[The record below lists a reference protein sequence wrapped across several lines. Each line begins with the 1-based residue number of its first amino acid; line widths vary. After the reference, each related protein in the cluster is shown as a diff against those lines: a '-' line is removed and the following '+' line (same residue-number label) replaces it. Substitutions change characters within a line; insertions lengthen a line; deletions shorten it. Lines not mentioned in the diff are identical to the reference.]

1 MKGQRM
7 RIYDP
12 ENGKRVHGETSCE
25 LHISIE
31 TESEAN
37 KDSVDNWD
45 YPAFMG
51 YSFDLT
57 TEVQISSFTA
67 KDESS
72 YRPADFTPGAKNLLG
87 LAFLNDENTFDTMF
101 VKAPFICTS
110 VSYRADN
117 KKTIIATIKH
127 EGNGEIQQI

>member
-12 ENGKRVHGETSCE
+12 ENEKKVQGETSCE

-37 KDSVDNWD
+37 KDGVDNWD

-67 KDESS
+67 RDELS
-72 YRPADFTPGAKNLLG
+72 YRPTDFIPGTSDILG
-87 LAFLNDENTFDTMF
+87 LALFNEGNTYGSMF
-101 VKAPFICTS
+101 VRAPFICTS

-127 EGNGEIQQI
+127 EGNGEIQQN

>member
-12 ENGKRVHGETSCE
+12 ENEKRVKGETSCE

-31 TESEAN
+31 TESVTN
-37 KDSVDNWD
+37 KDFINNWD

-67 KDESS
+67 SDELS
-72 YRPADFTPGAKNLLG
+72 YCPTDFTPGNKGILG
-87 LAFLNDENTFDTMF
+87 VALFNEGNNYGSMF
-101 VKAPFICTS
+101 VRAPFICTS

-127 EGNGEIQQI
+127 EGNGEIQQN

>member
-1 MKGQRM
+1 MKGQKM
-7 RIYDP
+7 RIYDA
-12 ENGKRVHGETSCE
+12 ENKKRVQGETSCE

-37 KDSVDNWD
+37 KDSADNWD

-57 TEVQISSFTA
+57 TEVQISTFTA
-67 KDESS
+67 KDELS
-72 YRPADFTPGAKNLLG
+72 YRPTDFTPGAKDVLSLTLFSEDNS
-87 LAFLNDENTFDTMF
+87 FSMTF

-110 VSYRADN
+110 VTYRADN

-127 EGNGEIQQI
+127 EGSGEITQS

>member
-1 MKGQRM
+1 MKGQKM

-12 ENGKRVHGETSCE
+12 ENGKRIQGETSCE

-67 KDESS
+67 RDELS
-72 YRPADFTPGAKNLLG
+72 YRPTDFIPGAADILG
-87 LAFLNDENTFDTMF
+87 LALFNEGNTYEVMF
-101 VKAPFICTS
+101 ARAPFICTS

-117 KKTIIATIKH
+117 KKTITATIKH
-127 EGNGEIQQI
+127 EGNGEIVQS

>member
-1 MKGQRM
+1 MKGQQM

-12 ENGKRVHGETSCE
+12 ENKKKVQGETACE

-37 KDSVDNWD
+37 KDSFDDWD

-72 YRPADFTPGAKNLLG
+72 YRPTDFTPGAENLLG
-87 LAFLNDENTFDTMF
+87 LAFLNDENTFGTMF

-127 EGNGEIQQI
+127 EGNGEIQQN

>member
-12 ENGKRVHGETSCE
+12 ENEKKVQGETSCE

-37 KDSVDNWD
+37 KDGVDNWD

-67 KDESS
+67 RDELS
-72 YRPADFTPGAKNLLG
+72 YRPTDFTPGTSNILG
-87 LAFLNDENTFDTMF
+87 LALFNEGNTYGLMF
-101 VKAPFICTS
+101 VRAPFICTS

-117 KKTIIATIKH
+117 KKTITASIKH
-127 EGNGEIQQI
+127 EGNGEIQQN

>member
-1 MKGQRM
+1 MKGQQM

-12 ENGKRVHGETSCE
+12 ENEKKVQGETSCE

-37 KDSVDNWD
+37 KDSADNWD

-67 KDESS
+67 KDVSS
-72 YRPADFTPGAKNLLG
+72 YCPTDFTPGAKNVLSLT
-87 LAFLNDENTFDTMF
+87 LFNENNSFATTFMR
-101 VKAPFICTS
+101 ASFICTS

-127 EGNGEIQQI
+127 EGSGEIMQS

>member
-12 ENGKRVHGETSCE
+12 ENGKRVQGETSCE

-37 KDSVDNWD
+37 KDSFDNWD
-45 YPAFMG
+45 YPAFTG

-57 TEVQISSFTA
+57 TEVQISSFIA
-67 KDESS
+67 MDEQS
-72 YRPADFTPGAKNLLG
+72 YRPTDFTPGTSDILG
-87 LAFLNDENTFDTMF
+87 LALFNEDNTYGLMFLR
-101 VKAPFICTS
+101 APFICTS

-117 KKTIIATIKH
+117 KKAITATVKH
-127 EGNGEIQQI
+127 EGNGDIQQN

>member
-1 MKGQRM
+1 MKGQKM

-12 ENGKRVHGETSCE
+12 ENDKRVQGETSCE

-37 KDSVDNWD
+37 KDNADEWD

-57 TEVQISSFTA
+57 TEVQIYSFTA
-67 KDESS
+67 KDELS
-72 YRPADFTPGAKNLLG
+72 YRPTDFTPGEKDILG
-87 LAFLNDENTFDTMF
+87 LALFDERIAYGSMFLR
-101 VKAPFICTS
+101 ASFICTS

-127 EGNGEIQQI
+127 EGSGEITQS

>member
-1 MKGQRM
+1 MKGQKM
-7 RIYDP
+7 RIYDA
-12 ENGKRVHGETSCE
+12 ENKKMVQGETSCE

-37 KDSVDNWD
+37 KDSADNWD

-57 TEVQISSFTA
+57 TEAQISSFTA
-67 KDESS
+67 KDELS
-72 YRPADFTPGAKNLLG
+72 YRPTDFTPGAKNVLSLTLLSEDNS
-87 LAFLNDENTFDTMF
+87 FSMTF
-101 VKAPFICTS
+101 VRASFICTS

-127 EGNGEIQQI
+127 EGSGEITQS

>member
-1 MKGQRM
+1 MKGQKM
-7 RIYDP
+7 RIYDA
-12 ENGKRVHGETSCE
+12 ENKKMVQGETSCE

-37 KDSVDNWD
+37 KDSADNWD

-57 TEVQISSFTA
+57 TEAQISSFTA
-67 KDESS
+67 KDELS
-72 YRPADFTPGAKNLLG
+72 YRPTDFTPGAKNVLSLTLLSEDNS
-87 LAFLNDENTFDTMF
+87 FSMTF
-101 VKAPFICTS
+101 VRASFICTS
-110 VSYRADN
+110 VTYRADN

-127 EGNGEIQQI
+127 EGSGEITQS

>member
-1 MKGQRM
+1 MKGQKM
-7 RIYDP
+7 RIYDA
-12 ENGKRVHGETSCE
+12 ENKKRVQGETSCE

-37 KDSVDNWD
+37 KDSADNWD

-57 TEVQISSFTA
+57 TEVQISTFTA
-67 KDESS
+67 KDELS
-72 YRPADFTPGAKNLLG
+72 YRPTDFTPGAKDVISLTLFSEDNSSSM
-87 LAFLNDENTFDTMF
+87 TF

-110 VSYRADN
+110 VTYRADN

-127 EGNGEIQQI
+127 EGSGEITQS

>member
-1 MKGQRM
+1 MKGQQM

-12 ENGKRVHGETSCE
+12 ENEKRVLGETSCE

-37 KDSVDNWD
+37 KDSFDDWD

-67 KDESS
+67 KDELS
-72 YRPADFTPGAKNLLG
+72 YRPTDFTPGAKNVLSLT
-87 LAFLNDENTFDTMF
+87 LFNEDHSYASTFLR
-101 VKAPFICTS
+101 APFICTS

-127 EGNGEIQQI
+127 EGNGEIVQS

>member
-1 MKGQRM
+1 MKGQKM

-12 ENGKRVHGETSCE
+12 ENGKRIQGETSCE

-67 KDESS
+67 RDELS
-72 YRPADFTPGAKNLLG
+72 YRPTDFIPGAADILG
-87 LAFLNDENTFDTMF
+87 LALFNEGNTYEVMF
-101 VKAPFICTS
+101 ARAHFICTS

-117 KKTIIATIKH
+117 KKTITATIKH
-127 EGNGEIQQI
+127 EGNGEIVQS

>member
-12 ENGKRVHGETSCE
+12 ENEKRVLGETSCE

-37 KDSVDNWD
+37 KDSFDDWD

-67 KDESS
+67 KDELS
-72 YRPADFTPGAKNLLG
+72 YCPTDFTPGAKNVLSLT
-87 LAFLNDENTFDTMF
+87 LFNENNSFATTF
-101 VKAPFICTS
+101 ARASFICTS
-110 VSYRADN
+110 VTYRADN

-127 EGNGEIQQI
+127 EGSGEITQS

>member
-12 ENGKRVHGETSCE
+12 ENEKRVLGETSCE

-37 KDSVDNWD
+37 KDSFDDWD

-57 TEVQISSFTA
+57 TEVQISLFTA
-67 KDESS
+67 KDSLS
-72 YRPADFTPGAKNLLG
+72 YSPTYFAPGTENILS
-87 LAFLNDENTFDTMF
+87 LALFNEDHSYALPFLR
-101 VKAPFICTS
+101 APFICKS

-127 EGNGEIQQI
+127 EGNGEIVQS

>member
-1 MKGQRM
+1 MKGQQI
-7 RIYDP
+7 RIYDS
-12 ENGKRVHGETSCE
+12 ENQKRVQGETSCE

-45 YPAFMG
+45 YPAFVG

-57 TEVQISSFTA
+57 TEVQISSFIA
-67 KDESS
+67 MDKFV
-72 YRPADFTPGAKNLLG
+72 YRPTDFYPGRQDVLG
-87 LAFLNDENTFDTMF
+87 LTLFNENNSYGLTFMR
-101 VKAPFICTS
+101 ASFICTS

-117 KKTIIATIKH
+117 KKAITATIKH
-127 EGNGEIQQI
+127 EGNGEIQDH

>member
-12 ENGKRVHGETSCE
+12 ENEKRVLGETSCE

-31 TESEAN
+31 TEPEAN
-37 KDSVDNWD
+37 KDSFDDWD

-67 KDESS
+67 RDELS
-72 YRPADFTPGAKNLLG
+72 YRPTDFIPGASDILG
-87 LAFLNDENTFDTMF
+87 LALFNEGNTYGSMF
-101 VKAPFICTS
+101 VRAPFICTS

-127 EGNGEIQQI
+127 EGNGEIVQS

>member
-7 RIYDP
+7 RIYDS
-12 ENGKRVHGETSCE
+12 ENEKRVQGETSCE

-37 KDSVDNWD
+37 KDGVDNWD

-51 YSFDLT
+51 YGFDLT

-67 KDESS
+67 RDELS
-72 YRPADFTPGAKNLLG
+72 YRPTDFTPGTADLLG
-87 LAFLNDENTFDTMF
+87 LALFNEGNIFGSMF

-117 KKTIIATIKH
+117 KKTIVATIKH
-127 EGNGEIQQI
+127 EGNGEIQFH

>member
-1 MKGQRM
+1 MKGQQM

-12 ENGKRVHGETSCE
+12 ENEKKVQGETSCE

-37 KDSVDNWD
+37 KDSADNWD

-57 TEVQISSFTA
+57 TEVQISSFT
-67 KDESS
+67 KDELS
-72 YRPADFTPGAKNLLG
+72 YRPTDFTPGAKNVLSLT
-87 LAFLNDENTFDTMF
+87 LFNENNSFASTF
-101 VKAPFICTS
+101 ARAHFICTS

-127 EGNGEIQQI
+127 EGSGEITQS

>member
-1 MKGQRM
+1 MKGQQM

-12 ENGKRVHGETSCE
+12 ENQKSVQGETSCE

-37 KDSVDNWD
+37 KDSADNWD

-67 KDESS
+67 KDKLS
-72 YRPADFTPGAKNLLG
+72 YCPTDFTPGAKNVLS
-87 LAFLNDENTFDTMF
+87 LALFNENNSFAMTF
-101 VKAPFICTS
+101 ARASFICTS

-127 EGNGEIQQI
+127 EGSGEITQS

>member
-12 ENGKRVHGETSCE
+12 ENEKRVLGETSCE

-37 KDSVDNWD
+37 KDSFDDWD

-67 KDESS
+67 KNELS
-72 YRPADFTPGAKNLLG
+72 YRPTDFTPGKEDILG
-87 LAFLNDENTFDTMF
+87 LGIFSIANTFGIMF

-127 EGNGEIQQI
+127 EGNGEIQQH

>member
-1 MKGQRM
+1 M
-7 RIYDP
+7 RIYDA
-12 ENGKRVHGETSCE
+12 ENKKKVQGETSCE

-37 KDSVDNWD
+37 KDSADNWD

-67 KDESS
+67 KDKLS
-72 YRPADFTPGAKNLLG
+72 YCPTDFTPGAKNVLSLT
-87 LAFLNDENTFDTMF
+87 LFNENNSFASTF
-101 VKAPFICTS
+101 ARAHFICTS
-110 VSYRADN
+110 VTYRADN

-127 EGNGEIQQI
+127 EGSGEMTQS

>member
-1 MKGQRM
+1 MKGQQM

-12 ENGKRVHGETSCE
+12 ENGKKVQGETSCE

-37 KDSVDNWD
+37 KDGVDNWD

-51 YSFDLT
+51 YSFDIT

-67 KDESS
+67 KDELS
-72 YRPADFTPGAKNLLG
+72 YRPTDFTPGKKDILG
-87 LAFLNDENTFDTMF
+87 LSLFNEDNSLAIQFIR
-101 VKAPFICTS
+101 AHFICTS

-127 EGNGEIQQI
+127 EGSGEIKQS

>member
-12 ENGKRVHGETSCE
+12 ENEKRVLGETSCE

-67 KDESS
+67 SDELGYS
-72 YRPADFTPGAKNLLG
+72 PTGFTPGTSDILG
-87 LAFLNDENTFDTMF
+87 LALFNGGNTYGMMF
-101 VKAPFICTS
+101 ARAPFICTS

-127 EGNGEIQQI
+127 EGNGEIQQN

>member
-1 MKGQRM
+1 MKGQQM

-12 ENGKRVHGETSCE
+12 ENKKRVQGETSCE

-37 KDSVDNWD
+37 KDSADNWD

-67 KDESS
+67 KDKLS
-72 YRPADFTPGAKNLLG
+72 YRPTDFTPGAKNVLSLT
-87 LAFLNDENTFDTMF
+87 LFNEDNSFATTF
-101 VKAPFICTS
+101 VRAPFICTS

-127 EGNGEIQQI
+127 EGSGEITQS